1 MYAKARY
8 KKSVGTLQKELE
20 NEKIKNVHGN
30 WGRKNILFIMFLFKY
45 TKNTVMKLS
54 MT

>member
-8 KKSVGTLQKELE
+8 KNLERTLQMELE

-30 WGRKNILFIMFLFKY
+30 WSRKIHYF
-45 TKNTVMKLS
+45 
-54 MT
+54 